1 MVTAGAAGDTTRLV
15 RGLRWVSL
23 GRSERAAWGRCQGSA
38 ATPYETVVAA
48 DRPSTTSCSCPSRH
62 RPCKHAAGLADLAAD
77 GQIAITD
84 EPDWVAP
91 IVGRRP
97 FTQASPDDS
106 ASTGPSERLVDPEAA
121 ARRAEARRVKVAAGL
136 AELQLWLGDQVRT
149 GLAGLPRAGYGH
161 FDAIAA
167 RMVDAQAPGVAAT
180 LRALPADLVTA
191 DWPGRA
197 LHALGGLHLLARAH
211 QQLDD
216 LPEELAATVRS
227 RVGYPVS
234 KETVRGRPAV
244 PDRWW
249 AIAAIDTVEYQLT
262 TRRVWLR
269 GLDTGRWAMWLTVA
283 PPGRDLD
290 LSIRPGRTY
299 ACAAQ
304 FYPGSAQYRALI
316 EPPLPDPDLP
326 PASEVTPDEVA
337 STRQWGGDDLATI
350 GSQLADL
357 LAADPWATRLP
368 VVLAGVPVPP
378 PPGGGPWQLRDAGG
392 RSVPLVEGEGD
403 PWPLVAQSGGEPL
416 QVMGEYDGRRLL
428 PLAVL
433 PDAIGRR
440 YSTVMSG

>member
-1 MVTAGAAGDTTRLV
+1 MATAGATGEQTRLV

-48 DRPSTTSCSCPSRH
+48 DRPSTTSCSCPSRN
-62 RPCKHAAGLADLAAD
+62 RPCKHAVGLADLAAD
-77 GQIAITD
+77 GQIALTD
-84 EPDWVAP
+84 EPDWVAG

-97 FTQASPDDS
+97 FTQVTPGDAT
-106 ASTGPSERLVDPEAA
+106 STGPREGLVDPEAA
-121 ARRAEARRVKVAAGL
+121 VRRAEARRDKVAAGL

-234 KETVRGRPAV
+234 KETVRSRPAV
-244 PDRWW
+244 SDRWW
-249 AIAAIDTVEYQLT
+249 AIAGIDTVEYQLT

-290 LSIRPGRTY
+290 LTIRPGRTY

-304 FYPGSAQYRALI
+304 FYPGSGQYRALI

-326 PASEVTPDEVA
+326 PISDLTPDAVA
-337 STRQWGGDDLATI
+337 LTRSWGGDDLTAI
-350 GSQLADL
+350 GTQLAEL

-378 PPGGGPWQLRDAGG
+378 PPAGGPWQLRDAGG
-392 RSVPLVEGEGD
+392 RAVPLVEDEGD

-433 PDAIGRR
+433 PDARGRR

>member
-1 MVTAGAAGDTTRLV
+1 MVTAGAVGDGTRLV

-23 GRSERAAWGRCQGSA
+23 GRSERAAWGLCQGSA

-77 GQIAITD
+77 GQIALTD
-84 EPDWVAP
+84 EPAWVAG
-91 IVGRRP
+91 IAGRRP
-97 FTQASPDDS
+97 FTQTAPGD
-106 ASTGPSERLVDPEAA
+106 ATSTGPSDGLVDPEAA
-121 ARRAEARRVKVAAGL
+121 ARRAEARRDKVDAGL
-136 AELQLWLGDQVRT
+136 AELRLWLSDQVRT

-161 FDAIAA
+161 FETIAA

-191 DWPGRA
+191 DWPERA
-197 LHALGGLHLLARAH
+197 LHALGGLHLLAHAH
-211 QQLDD
+211 RRLDD
-216 LPEELAATVRS
+216 LPVELAATVRT

-234 KETVRGRPAV
+234 KETVRRRPAV

-269 GLDTGRWAMWLTVA
+269 GLDTGRWALWLTVA

-304 FYPGSAQYRALI
+304 FYPGSGQYRALI

-326 PASEVTPDEVA
+326 PASEVTPDDDA
-337 STRQWGGDDLATI
+337 TTRQWGADDLATI
-350 GSQLADL
+350 GTQLADL

-378 PPGGGPWQLRDAGG
+378 PPAGGPWRLRDASG

-403 PWPLVAQSGGEPL
+403 PWPLVAQSGGEAL

-433 PDAIGRR
+433 PDACGRR
-440 YSTVMSG
+440 YSTAMSG

>member
-1 MVTAGAAGDTTRLV
+1 MVGAGVSGDATRLV

-38 ATPYETVVAA
+38 ATPYDTVVAA

-62 RPCKHAAGLADLAAD
+62 RPCKHAVGLADLAAD
-77 GQIAITD
+77 GQIAVTE
-84 EPDWVAP
+84 EPDWVAR
-91 IVGRRP
+91 IVTRRP
-97 FTQASPDDS
+97 FTQASPGDG
-106 ASTGPSERLVDPEAA
+106 APTGPSAGPVDPEAA
-121 ARRAEARRVKVAAGL
+121 ARRAEARRDKVAAGL
-136 AELQLWLGDQVRT
+136 TELQLWLGDQVRT
-149 GLAGLPRAGYGH
+149 GLAQLPRAGYGH

-167 RMVDAQAPGVAAT
+167 RMVDAQAPGVAAS

-211 QQLDD
+211 QQLDE
-216 LPEELAATVRS
+216 LPEELAWTVRS

-244 PDRWW
+244 VDRWW
-249 AIAAIDTVEYQLT
+249 GLAAIDTVEYQLS

-269 GLDTGRWAMWLTVA
+269 GLDSGRWAMWLTVA

-290 LSIRPGRTY
+290 PTIRPGRTY

-304 FYPGSAQYRALI
+304 FYPGSGQYRALI
-316 EPPLPDPDLP
+316 EPALPDPDLP
-326 PASEVTPDEVA
+326 PASEVTPDEVTL
-337 STRQWGGDDLATI
+337 TRSWGGDDLATI

-378 PPGGGPWQLRDAGG
+378 PQSGGPWQLRDAGG
-392 RSVPLVEGEGD
+392 RTVPLVEGEGD
-403 PWPLVAQSGGEPL
+403 PWPLVAQAGGKPL

-433 PDAIGRR
+433 PDEHGRR
-440 YSTVMSG
+440 YSTVMAG

>member
-1 MVTAGAAGDTTRLV
+1 MVTGAVGDATRLV

-23 GRSERAAWGRCQGSA
+23 GRSERAAWGQCQGSA
-38 ATPYETVVAA
+38 ATPYDTVVAA
-48 DRPSTTSCSCPSRH
+48 DRPSTTSCSCPSRN
-62 RPCKHAAGLADLAAD
+62 RPCKHAVGLADLAAD
-77 GQIAITD
+77 GQIAVTE
-84 EPDWVAP
+84 EPGWVAR
-91 IVGRRP
+91 IVVRRP
-97 FTQASPDDS
+97 FAS
-106 ASTGPSERLVDPEAA
+106 AGPAEPGSSGSSDGPVDPEAA
-121 ARRAEARRVKVAAGL
+121 ARRAEARRDKVALGL

-149 GLAGLPRAGYGH
+149 GLAGLPRAGYAH

-180 LRALPADLVTA
+180 LRALPADLVSA

-197 LHALGGLHLLARAH
+197 LHALGGLHLLAEAH
-211 QQLDD
+211 RRLDE

-234 KETVRGRPAV
+234 KERVRGRPAV
-244 PDRWW
+244 LDRWW

-290 LSIRPGRTY
+290 PTIRPGRTY
-299 ACAAQ
+299 VCAAQ
-304 FYPGSAQYRALI
+304 FYPGSGQYRALI

-326 PASEVTPDEVA
+326 PESDGAPDAVA
-337 STRQWGGDDLATI
+337 LTRQWGGDDLAAI
-350 GSQLADL
+350 GAQLADL
-357 LAADPWATRLP
+357 LAADPWASRLP
-368 VVLAGVPVPP
+368 VVVSGVPVPP
-378 PPGGGPWQLRDAGG
+378 AHADDPWRLRDASG

-403 PWPLVAQSGGEPL
+403 PWPLVAQAGGEPL

-433 PDAIGRR
+433 PDALGRR
-440 YSTVMSG
+440 YSTVLSG